1 MLAEIRKADAIKEI
15 KTEERCFLLEVAND
29 LGDELVSIAR
39 ARVEPGVTTALHR
52 LKGVSERYVIVAGVG
67 SVEIDRRLPAEVVPG
82 DIVRIPSDVPQRI
95 TNIGSRDLIFYCV
108 CTPPFNPNCYESLD

>member
-1 MLAEIRKADAIKEI
+1 MRAEIRKADAIEEI

-52 LKGVSERYVIVAGVG
+52 LKGVSERYVIIAGIG
-67 SVEIDRRLPAEVVPG
+67 DVEIDRQDPVKVVPC
-82 DIVRIPSDVPQRI
+82 DIVRIPPDIPQRI
-95 TNIGSRDLIFYCV
+95 TNIGSSDLIFYCV